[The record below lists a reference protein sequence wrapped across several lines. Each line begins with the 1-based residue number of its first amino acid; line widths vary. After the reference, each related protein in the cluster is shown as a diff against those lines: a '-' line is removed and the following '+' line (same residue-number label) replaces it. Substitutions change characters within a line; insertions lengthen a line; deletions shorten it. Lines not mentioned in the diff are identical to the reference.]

1 METLKN
7 IVIKNST
14 GTLSTEYLGNGV
26 FLIYSYKTCIAFVKD
41 DQPAVTLNAWG
52 TTTGKHLY
60 KVREALGV
68 TKEECFEYP
77 AFLKHAENV
86 FDEKFVKRMF
96 LP

>member
-1 METLKN
+1 MVTLEN

-14 GTLSTEYLGNGV
+14 GTLGTEFLGNGV
-26 FLIYSYKTCIAFVKD
+26 YLIYSYRTVIAFVKD
-41 DQPAVTLNAWG
+41 NEAVVTLNAWG

-60 KVREALGV
+60 KVRETLGV
-68 TKEECFEYP
+68 KKEDCYEYP
-77 AFLKHAENV
+77 AFLKKAESV